1 MNLGAL
7 SELLRLLADPTRL
20 RLIAL
25 LEREELTVAELAAIT
40 GLAQP
45 RVSTHLAKL
54 KEAGLVLDRRAGV
67 SAYHRVADDLPS
79 LTAGLW
85 PALRAA
91 SADPLIA
98 QDAERL
104 PLILAQRAAEQNWP
118 DTVAGDME
126 RHYSPGRSWESFAR
140 SMVLLLELGD
150 VLDVASGDGVTAELL
165 APRARSIVCVD
176 ASAKVVE
183 AARTRLA
190 NYANVRVLQ
199 GDMHALPVPDASFDL
214 VLLTHA
220 LTYSDQPKQALAEA
234 TRALRPGGRLLAATL
249 ARHGHSDIVRGYGHR
264 NLGFETAEL
273 QSLCS
278 GCGLEVIECRL
289 ATRERRPP
297 HFEVLTLLARKK

>member
-1 MNLGAL
+1 MQLTAL

-25 LEREELTVAELAAIT
+25 LEREELTVAELAAVT

-67 SAYHRVADDLPS
+67 SAYHRLADDLAR

-85 PALRAA
+85 PALREA
-91 SADPLIA
+91 SRDPLLD

-104 PLILAQRAAEQNWP
+104 PLILAQRASEQNWP

-126 RHYSPGRSWESFAR
+126 RHYSPGRTWESFAR

-165 APRARSIVCVD
+165 APRARSITCVD
-176 ASAKVVE
+176 ASPKVVE
-183 AARTRLA
+183 AARARLA
-190 NYANVRVLQ
+190 VHPNVRVLG
-199 GDMHALPVPDASFDL
+199 GDMHALPVPDACFDL

-220 LTYSDQPKQALAEA
+220 LTYSERPERALAEA
-234 TRALRPGGRLLAATL
+234 ARVLRRGGRLLAATL
-249 ARHGHSDIVRGYGHR
+249 ARHGHAEVVRGFGHR
-264 NLGFETAEL
+264 NLGFDAAEL
-273 QSLCS
+273 RALC
-278 GCGLEVIECRL
+278 GAAGLETLECRL

-297 HFEVLTLLARKK
+297 HFEVLTLLARKP